1 MSSPRRH
8 ALVSA
13 LLVLGASACR
23 DEGLVLRDLDGT
35 VILPREAARAV
46 LPIRQEDGS
55 FVDTEVTDL
64 RLLGP
69 VYLGLYAQIDY
80 SVELYPHPLLAPGSD
95 PSRADGDAYPY
106 GGTTVGDFR
115 NACLEALS
123 CRIVSGRYNT
133 YQEIVDW
140 WDATLDKPLIDAVG
154 APITTGEYIQ
164 QNCFDLQ
171 EVTSDAEIRIL
182 PTEDR
187 NGDGA
192 IDASDLD
199 FVADE
204 NGDWVGTFRL
214 WEQEFFE
221 GFQLWGF
228 MDAPV
233 GQEFAFSSCDP
244 TLGYTENTY
253 TRNFRAG
260 AQYQDLLNV
269 PRKYINDGDWVA
281 SRPFTWDNDQE
292 LGEIVI
298 DFLVGTDDITSL
310 REEAEAAEAPA
321 EEEAQ

>member
-1 MSSPRRH
+1 MSTLRLH
-8 ALVSA
+8 ALVP
-13 LLVLGASACR
+13 LLVLGTSACQ

-55 FVDTEVTDL
+55 FVDTEVVDV

-106 GGTTVGDFR
+106 GGSTVGDFR
-115 NACLEALS
+115 NACLEALA
-123 CRIVSGRYNT
+123 CRIVSGRYST
-133 YQEIVDW
+133 YQEIIDW
-140 WDATLDKPLIDAVG
+140 WDATLDKPLTDALG
-154 APITTGEYIQ
+154 APITTGDYIQ

-171 EVTSDAEIRIL
+171 EVTDDEEIRIL
-182 PTEDR
+182 PREDR
-187 NGDGA
+187 NGDGN
-192 IDASDLD
+192 IDAGDLD
-199 FVADE
+199 FVKDE
-204 NGDWVGTFRL
+204 NDDWVGTFRI

-221 GFQLWGF
+221 GFELWGF

-233 GQEFAFSSCDP
+233 GQEYAFSSCDT

-260 AQYQDLLNV
+260 AQFQDLLNV

-281 SRPFTWDNDQE
+281 SRPFTWTDDQAVA
-292 LGEIVI
+292 EIVI
-298 DFLVGTDDITSL
+298 DFQVGTDDIAPL
-310 REEAEAAEAPA
+310 REEVEAERAAA
-321 EEEAQ
+321 EEEAP